1 MPRDQ
6 LSQKLKLMIRP
17 KDWFYILSQAYLRQK
32 HKILNSPSQAPEFE
46 VETELGFSIFQRFLT
61 PIQSQV
67 LE

>member
-1 MPRDQ
+1 
-6 LSQKLKLMIRP
+6 MIRP
-17 KDWFYILSQAYLRQK
+17 KDWFYLLSQAYLRQK